1 VPRARGS
8 AMALRLRS
16 SGRRGPRGGFGWNC
30 RWSSFLRSS
39 GSLFSQKTTVQRFVE
54 LGAGPV
60 RGGGGKKKKK
70 GSSRGRPSL
79 MDAGATMGGSGMEYT
94 QGMK

>member
-1 VPRARGS
+1 
-8 AMALRLRS
+8 
-16 SGRRGPRGGFGWNC
+16 
-30 RWSSFLRSS
+30 
-39 GSLFSQKTTVQRFVE
+39 VE

-79 MDAGATMGGSGMEYT
+79 VDAGATMGGSGMEYT